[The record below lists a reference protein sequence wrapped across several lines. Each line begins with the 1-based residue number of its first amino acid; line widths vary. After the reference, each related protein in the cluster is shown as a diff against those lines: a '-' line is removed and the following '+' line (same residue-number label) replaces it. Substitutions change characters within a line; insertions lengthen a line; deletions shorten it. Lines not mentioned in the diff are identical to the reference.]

1 MRIYDP
7 ASTGFKSNDRR
18 AVPMHKSDAMTVSA
32 EELPE
37 IENIVQRTL
46 YRQQQRADALRK
58 LASGR

>member
-7 ASTGFKSNDRR
+7 ASTGLKFNDRR
-18 AVPMHKSDAMTVSA
+18 AVRLHKSDAIAVSA

>member
-7 ASTGFKSNDRR
+7 ASTGLRLNDRR
-18 AVPMHKSDAMTVSA
+18 AVPIHKSETMTVSA

-46 YRQQQRADALRK
+46 YRQQQRAEALRK
-58 LASGR
+58 LAG